1 MGKLV
6 AILENIVYNV
16 SRIEGVLMK
25 KLDNKGFAITGI
37 LYTLFILFIL
47 LMFSILNGLQSK
59 KQMLEKSTEKLETSY
74 KLKDVTNDSNVG
86 ITKAIEQGK
95 ALITGK
101 YTFEVNTNNMPIQG
115 LNQTS
120 GYVTAETGKV
130 KYQINEK
137 KEVTVTALTSDS
149 YGFLEGATV
158 YLESGKTYYFSCE
171 TNGVWASRRGDSSN
185 DSVEV
190 YISSSTNAQASD
202 WVCMSDWCQNK
213 QKIQG
218 VNQSGFYYIRL
229 GVNRQGRTYTFKN
242 FSITSDDGNATAFTY
257 LAKDSSL
264 DKNQMNFIPN
274 DWNDY
279 KGNYDFKLIKVEKF
293 ESGE

>member
-1 MGKLV
+1 MRKL
-6 AILENIVYNV
+6 N
-16 SRIEGVLMK
+16 
-25 KLDNKGFAITGI
+25 NKGFAITGI

-59 KQMLEKSTEKLETSY
+59 KQMLEKSTVKLEESF
-74 KLKDVTNDSNVG
+74 KSKDVTNDSNIG
-86 ITKAIEQGK
+86 IAKTLEEGK
-95 ALITGK
+95 ALTTGK

-115 LNQTS
+115 LNQTN
-120 GYVTAETGKV
+120 GYITAESGKM

-137 KEVTVTALTSDS
+137 KEVTVTALTSDG

-158 YLESGKTYYFSCE
+158 YLEAGKTYYFSCE

-242 FSITSDDGNATAFTY
+242 FSITSDNGNATAFTY
-257 LAKDSSL
+257 LSKGDSLAKD
-264 DKNQMNFIPN
+264 QIEFIPN

-279 KGNYDFKLIKVEKF
+279 KNNYDFKLTKIESF